1 MTAVSA
7 PLPAAGP
14 AAAGSAPG
22 LAGNNANTGNNGLPA
37 DFASMLK
44 ALHQPA
50 SEISPELAAQPVAA
64 DPRFAAVLNELQAS
78 LGKKSADEDSDA
90 PLDIASMLDQLNAQ
104 AVIPPLGQATLAD
117 QAALANQVSPLGQ
130 AALANQVAP
139 LGQAALADQVA
150 LDARRE
156 AAGQLGKGQEVTS
169 ALLPTKQSDDPAGIL
184 SKDLAETKPE
194 FSLAETPAA
203 DQALLRSGEVSS
215 ARGPHADKA
224 KLDVATPVH
233 APNWSAEVGQRV
245 VWMARNNVQ
254 EAQLSV
260 NPPHLGPIE
269 ITLSLNDDNATARFF
284 SPHAEVREILEQA
297 LPRLREMLAGA
308 GVQLGQSDVGAQSQQ
323 AFQQFS
329 GRQNGGGSG
338 QPSFSEEHPSLHGLN
353 AVKQTAA
360 VRTLKGNGLV
370 DTFV

>member
-7 PLPAAGP
+7 PPPAAGL
-14 AAAGSAPG
+14 AAISSAPG
-22 LAGNNANTGNNGLPA
+22 VAGNSANAGNNGLPA

-44 ALHQPA
+44 ALNQPA
-50 SEISPELAAQPVAA
+50 GEIAPELAAPSATA
-64 DPRFAAVLNELQAS
+64 DPRFAAVLNELQAAS
-78 LGKKSADEDSDA
+78 GDNIETEEDA
-90 PLDIASMLDQLNAQ
+90 PVDIALMLGQITAQ
-104 AVIPPLGQATLAD
+104 AAIPGLN
-117 QAALANQVSPLGQ
+117 QAATAN
-130 AALANQVAP
+130 A
-139 LGQAALADQVA
+139 VA
-150 LDARRE
+150 LDAKRE
-156 AAGQLGKGQEVTS
+156 AAGQAGKGREVSS
-169 ALLPTKQSDDPAGIL
+169 ALLQTKLADDPAGL
-184 SKDLAETKPE
+184 LKKDPGEAKPE

-203 DQALLRSGEVSS
+203 EHASLRAGEVSS
-215 ARGPHADKA
+215 TRGLHAEKA

-233 APNWSAEVGQRV
+233 SPNWSAEVGQRV

-269 ITLSLNDDNATARFF
+269 ITLSLKDDAATARFF

-329 GRQNGGGSG
+329 GRHNGAGNG

-360 VRTLKGNGLV
+360 VRTLIGNGLV

>member
-7 PLPAAGP
+7 PLPPAGP
-14 AAAGSAPG
+14 AAISSAPA
-22 LAGNNANTGNNGLPA
+22 LPGNPANAGNNGLPA

-44 ALHQPA
+44 ALNRPA
-50 SEISPELAAQPVAA
+50 GEIVPELAAASATP
-64 DPRFAAVLNELQAS
+64 DPRFAAVLNELQAGDKKEIEEDVPVDIALI
-78 LGKKSADEDSDA
+78 LGQITAQAAIPTLNPTAMASDA
-90 PLDIASMLDQLNAQ
+90 
-104 AVIPPLGQATLAD
+104 
-117 QAALANQVSPLGQ
+117 AALE
-130 AALANQVAP
+130 
-139 LGQAALADQVA
+139 
-150 LDARRE
+150 ARTE
-156 AAGQLGKGQEVTS
+156 AAGPTGKGLELS
-169 ALLPTKQSDDPAGIL
+169 IGLPQAKLADDPAGL
-184 SKDLAETKPE
+184 LKKDLGEAQPE
-194 FSLAETPAA
+194 FSLTETPVADHAA
-203 DQALLRSGEVSS
+203 LRAGEVS
-215 ARGPHADKA
+215 ATRGPLAEKA

-233 APNWSAEVGQRV
+233 SPNWSSEVGQRV

-269 ITLSLNDDNATARFF
+269 ITLSLQDDSATARFF
-284 SPHAEVREILEQA
+284 SPHAEVREVLEQA

-329 GRQNGGGSG
+329 GRHNGAPND
-338 QPSFSEEHPSLHGLN
+338 QASFREEHPSLHATS
-353 AVKQTAA
+353 AVNQTAT

>member
-14 AAAGSAPG
+14 AAPSSAAG
-22 LAGNNANTGNNGLPA
+22 LAGNNGNTDSLPA

-44 ALHQPA
+44 ALSQA
-50 SEISPELAAQPVAA
+50 AGGTGPELSARSAP
-64 DPRFAAVLNELQAS
+64 DPGLAAVLNELQAAF
-78 LGKKSADEDSDA
+78 GDKSDA
-90 PLDIASMLDQLNAQ
+90 EDADAPVDIALILGQINAQ
-104 AVIPPLGQATLAD
+104 AAIPALSPAAAAD
-117 QAALANQVSPLGQ
+117 A
-130 AALANQVAP
+130 VA
-139 LGQAALADQVA
+139 
-150 LDARRE
+150 RE
-156 AAGQLGKGQEVTS
+156 VGKDAAGQAGRGQEVPS
-169 ALLPTKQSDDPAGIL
+169 ALLPTKLADDPTGML
-184 SKDLAETKPE
+184 KKDLTETKAE
-194 FSLAETPAA
+194 FSLEERPAA
-203 DQALLRSGEVSS
+203 DHASLRAGEVGS
-215 ARGPHADKA
+215 ARGPHAERA
-224 KLDVATPVH
+224 KLEVATPVH
-233 APNWSAEVGQRV
+233 SPNWSAEVGQRV

-269 ITLSLNDDNATARFF
+269 ITLSLKDDAATARFF

-329 GRQNGGGSG
+329 GRHPGAGNG
-338 QPSFSEEHPSLHGLN
+338 QASFSEEHPSLHGLN
-353 AVKQTAA
+353 AVKQTAV
-360 VRTLKGNGLV
+360 VRTLTGNGLV

>member
-14 AAAGSAPG
+14 AALNAAAGP
-22 LAGNNANTGNNGLPA
+22 AGNNGNADNNALPA

-44 ALHQPA
+44 ALSQAAGESAPQPA
-50 SEISPELAAQPVAA
+50 AQSAP
-64 DPRFAAVLNELQAS
+64 DPRLAAVLSELQAAF
-78 LGKKSADEDSDA
+78 GEPGEAEDAETDA
-90 PLDIASMLDQLNAQ
+90 PLDIALILGQINAQ
-104 AVIPPLGQATLAD
+104 AAIP
-117 QAALANQVSPLGQ
+117 ALS
-130 AALANQVAP
+130 QVA
-139 LGQAALADQVA
+139 AADAVA
-150 LDARRE
+150 LEVGTD
-156 AAGQLGKGQEVTS
+156 AAGQAGKGQEITS
-169 ALLPTKQSDDPAGIL
+169 ALLPTKLADDPAGML
-184 SKDLAETKPE
+184 KKDLAETKAE
-194 FSLAETPAA
+194 FSLAERPAA
-203 DQALLRSGEVSS
+203 DHAALRAGEVGS
-215 ARGPHADKA
+215 ARGPHAERA
-224 KLDVATPVH
+224 KLEVATPVH
-233 APNWSAEVGQRV
+233 SPNWSAEVGQRV

-269 ITLSLNDDNATARFF
+269 ITLSLKDDAATARFF

-329 GRQNGGGSG
+329 GRHHGTGNG

-360 VRTLKGNGLV
+360 VRTMMGNGLV

>member
-7 PLPAAGP
+7 PLPAAGL
-14 AAAGSAPG
+14 AAIISAPG
-22 LAGNNANTGNNGLPA
+22 IAGNNAGDNGLPA

-44 ALHQPA
+44 ALSQPA
-50 SEISPELAAQPVAA
+50 SEISPQLAAQSAA
-64 DPRFAAVLNELQAS
+64 PDPRLAAVLNELQAAF
-78 LGKKSADEDSDA
+78 GEKSETEDA
-90 PLDIASMLDQLNAQ
+90 EPPVDIALMLGQLNVPAT
-104 AVIPPLGQATLAD
+104 IPGL
-117 QAALANQVSPLGQ
+117 SP
-130 AALANQVAP
+130 AMTDAVAP
-139 LGQAALADQVA
+139 KT
-150 LDARRE
+150 RKE
-156 AAGQLGKGQEVTS
+156 AAGPAKGPEATS
-169 ALLPTKQSDDPAGIL
+169 ALLQSKPADDPAGIIK
-184 SKDLAETKPE
+184 KDRGEAKPE
-194 FSLAETPAA
+194 FSVAETPTA
-203 DQALLRSGEVSS
+203 DHASLRAGEVSS
-215 ARGPHADKA
+215 ARGPLAEKT

-233 APNWSAEVGQRV
+233 SPNWSAEVGQRV

-269 ITLSLNDDNATARFF
+269 ITLSLKDDNATAQFF

-329 GRQNGGGSG
+329 GRHDGAASG
-338 QPSFSEEHPSLHGLN
+338 PASFSEEHPSLHAAN
-353 AVKQTAA
+353 AVNQIAA

>member
-7 PLPAAGP
+7 PLPAPGP
-14 AAAGSAPG
+14 AALNAAAG
-22 LAGNNANTGNNGLPA
+22 LAGNNGSADSNGLPA

-44 ALHQPA
+44 ALSQPA
-50 SEISPELAAQPVAA
+50 AGTGPELAAQSVP
-64 DPRFAAVLNELQAS
+64 DPRLAAVLSELQAVF
-78 LGKKSADEDSDA
+78 GDKIDAEDAEDADA
-90 PLDIASMLDQLNAQ
+90 PVDIALILGQINAQ
-104 AVIPPLGQATLAD
+104 AAIPALS
-117 QAALANQVSPLGQ
+117 QAAT
-130 AALANQVAP
+130 
-139 LGQAALADQVA
+139 ADAVA
-150 LDARRE
+150 LEVKKD
-156 AAGQLGKGQEVTS
+156 AAGPTGKGQEITS
-169 ALLPTKQSDDPAGIL
+169 ALLPTKLADDPIGIL
-184 SKDLAETKPE
+184 KKDLAETKPE
-194 FSLAETPAA
+194 FSLDERPAA
-203 DQALLRSGEVSS
+203 DHTALRAGEVGS
-215 ARGPHADKA
+215 ARGPHAEKA
-224 KLDVATPVH
+224 KLDVAAPVH
-233 APNWSAEVGQRV
+233 SPNWSAEVGQRV

-269 ITLSLNDDNATARFF
+269 ITLSLKDDAATARFF

-329 GRQNGGGSG
+329 GRHHGAGSG
-338 QPSFSEEHPSLHGLN
+338 QARFSEEHPSLHGLD

-360 VRTLKGNGLV
+360 VRTMMGNGLV